1 MIYIPL
7 WDFGM
12 IIHLVSYMGEYRVWL
27 CGVYVSTFGTS
38 MEKSTREPPL
48 RGGVRECVVDLSLRR
63 HPSVAVEIVRSVYG
77 LYTVSILGGCAL
89 EKCVCDSPKRAIDYI
104 DLQSCASVATANS
117 EIKWIIYGF
126 IADTMWRGYSLIN
139 RVFNIYER
147 AIDYSDLS
155 LRWVDL
161 RG

>member
-38 MEKSTREPPL
+38 MEKSTREPPSA
-48 RGGVRECVVDLSLRR
+48 VECVVDLSLRR

-77 LYTVSILGGCAL
+77 LYTVSILGGCA
-89 EKCVCDSPKRAIDYI
+89 I
-104 DLQSCASVATANS
+104 
-117 EIKWIIYGF
+117 
-126 IADTMWRGYSLIN
+126 
-139 RVFNIYER
+139 
-147 AIDYSDLS
+147 
-155 LRWVDL
+155 
-161 RG
+161 